1 MENYLIV
8 ADDFTG
14 SNDTGVQLRRRG
26 IPVNVVF
33 SDELIKG
40 EDSCVLDTES
50 RALKP
55 KEAFEKVSKNI
66 ASIPFNSFSHV
77 MKKVDSTLRGSIGA
91 EIKAIDNYYQSE
103 LIVFAPALPD
113 LGRVTLNK
121 IHQLNGVPITKTEI
135 AWDPNAPVTDDNIY
149 NIMKNTF
156 DEPVVHIGIDDV
168 HSGNIDLNGARLF
181 TFDTAVNSDM
191 QNIIK
196 AALKTKK
203 RILWVGAAA
212 MADNLL
218 SINYAMPPSLA
229 VIASLSSVTR
239 GQVVYAEKQGVKL
252 VQVPMHEVLEN
263 KLNLQNLADTVAGLL
278 KSGEETILLSS
289 ATYSDDELQK
299 SFLIASQKGISKEDM
314 SIYTAKSIA
323 QITALILEKV
333 KISGLFLS
341 GGDTAMGFFD
351 TAKSLGSSIITEIAI
366 GIPMMYLRGGKYD
379 GLKIVTK
386 AGAFGKEDAVF
397 YALRKLKEID
407 CAS

>member
-1 MENYLIV
+1 MENYLII

-14 SNDTGVQLRRRG
+14 SNDTGVQLKRRG

-33 SDELIKG
+33 SDGLIEG
-40 EDSCVLDTES
+40 NDSCVLDTES

-55 KEAFEKVSKNI
+55 KEAFEKVSKNV
-66 ASIPFNSFSHV
+66 ASVPFNSFSHV

-91 EIKAIDNYYQSE
+91 EIKAIDQYYKSE

-121 IHQLNGVPITKTEI
+121 IHQLNGIPITKTEI
-135 AWDPNAPVTDDNIY
+135 ARDPKAPVIDDDIY

-156 DEPVVHIGIDDV
+156 DESVVHIGINDV
-168 HSGNIDLNGARLF
+168 RSENINLKGARLF
-181 TFDTAVNSDM
+181 TFDAATNSDM
-191 QNIIK
+191 QTIIK
-196 AALKTKK
+196 TALKTEK
-203 RILWVGAAA
+203 RILWVGTAA

-218 SINYAMPPSLA
+218 SINYTMPPSLA
-229 VIASLSSVTR
+229 VVASLSSVTR
-239 GQVVYAEKQGVKL
+239 GQIVYAEKQGVKL
-252 VQVPMHEVLEN
+252 VQVPMHEVLE
-263 KLNLQNLADTVAGLL
+263 KKTDLEALADSVVESLR
-278 KSGEETILLSS
+278 SGRETILLSS
-289 ATYSDDELQK
+289 AAYSDEELQK
-299 SFLIASQKGISKEDM
+299 SVSIAAQKNMSKEDM
-314 SIYTAKSIA
+314 SVYTAASIA
-323 QITALILEKV
+323 QITALVLAKV

-341 GGDTAMGFFD
+341 GGDTAMGFFAI
-351 TAKSLGSSIITEIAI
+351 AKSLGSSIITEIAI

-407 CAS
+407 